1 MSKRALTEYGK
12 TVKGKLIELN
22 ETQEWLVGEIK
33 KILPDSYVDSSLLNK
48 VLVGDV
54 NNSKIIP
61 AINKILGIK
70 EPADK

>member
-1 MSKRALTEYGK
+1 LSKRALTEYGK

-54 NNSKIIP
+54 NNSKTIP

>member
-12 TVKGKLIELN
+12 TVKGKLVELN

-33 KILPDSYVDSSLLNK
+33 KLLPESYVDSSLLNK
-48 VLVGDV
+48 VFVGDV

-61 AINKILGIK
+61 AINKILGISEK
-70 EPADK
+70 SDV

>member
-12 TVKGKLIELN
+12 TVKSKLLELN

-54 NNSKIIP
+54 NNSKIVP
-61 AINKILGIK
+61 AINSILGITDN
-70 EPADK
+70 ADG